1 MNNNTRK
8 IVSYLLAT
16 MTIVNSQS
24 LLIDEIACE
33 KTNDT
38 KIYEDIKTN
47 NREVY
52 SWLQYEPYSIETE
65 FKSSEN
71 NVHSNVKKY
80 IKKK

>member
-24 LLIDEIACE
+24 LFIDEIACE
-33 KTNDT
+33 KINDT

-52 SWLQYEPYSIETE
+52 SWLQYEPYSIENE
-65 FKSSEN
+65 LKSSEN
-71 NVHSNVKKY
+71 KVHSNVKKY